1 LETVFVYRLDERTKA
16 MIPLGILVERRKTE
30 RGKNPLGMLKLARKE
45 FAETEEESKRI
56 FIRYE

>member
-1 LETVFVYRLDERTKA
+1 MQTVFVYRLDDRTKA
-16 MIPLGILVERRKTE
+16 MVPLGILVERRKTE

>member
-1 LETVFVYRLDERTKA
+1 LETVTVYRLDDRTKE

-45 FAETEEESKRI
+45 FAETEDESKRI
-56 FIRYE
+56 FIKYE